1 MIKKKLSRKVLLI
14 LILAGIN
21 PLHAE
26 APGGPGLGE
35 PAMPGQIAEWDID
48 IMPDGKGLPAG
59 TGNAREGKQLYDKHC
74 ANCHGP
80 AGIGGTADQLAGAR
94 MKLTDEYPEQTIGT
108 YWPYAT
114 TLFDMIRRS
123 MPMPSP
129 GVLDDDEVYAIT
141 AYLLY
146 LNKIIDE
153 DKNLDAESLPGIV
166 MPNRDG
172 FINIYESESK

>member
-1 MIKKKLSRKVLLI
+1 M
-14 LILAGIN
+14 ILAGIN
-21 PLHAE
+21 PLYAE

-35 PAMPGQIAEWDID
+35 PAMPGQIAQWDIG
-48 IMPDGKGLPAG
+48 IMPDGRGLPAG
-59 TGNAREGKQLYDKHC
+59 KGNARQGKPLYDKHC

-80 AGIGGTADQLAGAR
+80 AGRGGSADQLAGAQK
-94 MKLTDEYPEQTIGT
+94 KLTDEYPELTIGT

-123 MPMPSP
+123 MPMTDP
-129 GVLDDDEVYAIT
+129 GVLDDNEVYAIT

-146 LNKIIDE
+146 LNQIIDE
-153 DKNLDAESLPGIV
+153 DRDMDAGNLPEIA

-172 FINIYESESK
+172 FINIYETE